1 MSPAQRAARERMLEG
16 LRRRGVDGAM
26 PKGRRRLSVSLAKKL
41 LPVAAL
47 LLLVALALAPSLRF
61 GPDANR
67 VTYHVQR
74 AGGGASR
81 MQDAKYHGIDQH
93 GQPFTLTANA
103 ATDQG
108 AEDVALEQ
116 PEGDLTLNSGS
127 WLVLKSDAGL
137 FHQKTQVLGLTGD
150 VTLYRNDGTILNVA
164 AADINLRQSSARSA
178 LPVQVQGPFG
188 TLNAANGF
196 ALTDRGADML
206 FKGPATL
213 TLVQTDNAALP
224 Q

>member
-1 MSPAQRAARERMLEG
+1 MSPEQRAARERMLEG
-16 LRRRGVDGAM
+16 LRRRGEDGAM

-67 VTYHVQR
+67 ISYHVQQ
-74 AGGGASR
+74 AGGAASR
-81 MQDAKYHGIDQH
+81 MQGAKYHGIDQH

-108 AEDVALEQ
+108 AEDVALQQ
-116 PEGDLTLNSGS
+116 PEGDLTLNSGA
-127 WLVLKSDAGL
+127 WLVLKSNAGV

-164 AADINLRQSSARSA
+164 KADIDLRQSSARSA
-178 LPVQVQGPFG
+178 MPVQVQGPFG

-213 TLVQTDNAALP
+213 VLAQAGSTALS